1 MESISLFLY
10 FMWNRWSLQECEA
23 VWPNHMSKHY
33 WEKWQAQCIK
43 YGPFGGAATFW
54 AELDN
59 TARKTLWSH
68 IESTYKLD

>member
-1 MESISLFLY
+1 
-10 FMWNRWSLQECEA
+10 
-23 VWPNHMSKHY
+23 MSKHY

-43 YGPFGGAATFW
+43 HGPFGGAATFW